1 MGSKVSRQ
9 LLEEGLE
16 VVGLDNLSNS
26 DEATVPAGVEF
37 FRGSVTD
44 PMLVREAIDGV
55 EVILHFAA
63 RIGTRASAK
72 DFVGDGDTNIMGT
85 LNLLSQAVD
94 AGVKRFIYPS
104 SAAVYGEVGL
114 GVSISEG
121 HEPKPL
127 APYGVSKLA
136 AEMYVSH
143 ICKAN
148 GIDFL
153 VLRFFNVYG
162 PGQKY
167 GPYAG
172 VITVFTK
179 RVLNNEPL
187 VLFGDGE
194 QIRDFVH
201 VDDVVQATALA
212 VGSDLRSE
220 VLNIGTGKPCSVNR
234 LATLV
239 ISSLNSPL
247 EPVRNGTFEQ
257 EIKYSLADT
266 RKAKELLGFFARKD
280 LDAGICE
287 TITWIKS
294 VL

>member
-55 EVILHFAA
+55 EVILQFAA

-172 VITVFTK
+172 VITVFAQ
-179 RVLNNEPL
+179 RVLNDEPP

-194 QIRDFVH
+194 QIRDFIH
-201 VDDVVQATALA
+201 VDDVVNATLMA
-212 VGSDLRSE
+212 VGSELSGE
-220 VLNIGTGKPCSVNR
+220 VLNIGTGKPCSINR
-234 LATLV
+234 LARLV
-239 ISSLNSPL
+239 ITSLNSSL
-247 EPVRNGTFEQ
+247 EPVHSSAIE
-257 EIKYSLADT
+257 EEVKYSLADAG
-266 RKAKELLGFFARKD
+266 RAEELLGFSARKI
-280 LDAGICE
+280 LDAGIRE
-287 TITWIKS
+287 TITWIES